1 MALPDGRVQ
10 TVRYTADHYGGYV
23 AEVTYEGTAVY
34 PDAPAPYHAPAPVH
48 HAPVHHPAP
57 VYRYSDEFGK
67 TFHTLEKNEGQTLIF
82 LQTRWSPPSRLREGH
97 CRGSRPSCRQ
107 GRACPPPG
115 LQVHHQEGRQRLE
128 PDHT

>member
-57 VYRYSDEFGK
+57 VYRYSDEFCK
-67 TFHTLEKNEGQTLIF
+67 TLHTLENRVSNYDFFADPVVT
-82 LQTRWSPPSRLREGH
+82 T
-97 CRGSRPSCRQ
+97 
-107 GRACPPPG
+107 
-115 LQVHHQEGRQRLE
+115 
-128 PDHT
+128 

>member
-57 VYRYSDEFGK
+57 VYRYSDEFCK
-67 TFHTLEKNEGQTLIF
+67 TFHTLEKLVSNYDF
-82 LQTRWSPPSRLREGH
+82 F
-97 CRGSRPSCRQ
+97 
-107 GRACPPPG
+107 AG
-115 LQVHHQEGRQRLE
+115 LAV
-128 PDHT
+128 TT

>member
-57 VYRYSDEFGK
+57 VYRYSDEFCK
-67 TFHTLEKNEGQTLIF
+67 TFHTPQKMSVKL
-82 LQTRWSPPSRLREGH
+82 
-97 CRGSRPSCRQ
+97 
-107 GRACPPPG
+107 
-115 LQVHHQEGRQRLE
+115 
-128 PDHT
+128 

>member
-57 VYRYSDEFGK
+57 VYRYPDEFCK
-67 TFHTLEKNEGQTLIF
+67 TFHTLEKTSVKLCIF
-82 LQTRWSPPSRLREGH
+82 
-97 CRGSRPSCRQ
+97 
-107 GRACPPPG
+107 AG
-115 LQVHHQEGRQRLE
+115 LAV
-128 PDHT
+128 TT

>member
-48 HAPVHHPAP
+48 HAPAPYHPPAP
-57 VYRYSDEFGK
+57 VYR
-67 TFHTLEKNEGQTLIF
+67 
-82 LQTRWSPPSRLREGH
+82 
-97 CRGSRPSCRQ
+97 
-107 GRACPPPG
+107 
-115 LQVHHQEGRQRLE
+115 
-128 PDHT
+128 

>member
-57 VYRYSDEFGK
+57 VYRYPDEFRK
-67 TFHTLEKNEGQTLIF
+67 TFHF
-82 LQTRWSPPSRLREGH
+82 LKKRLSH
-97 CRGSRPSCRQ
+97 YDFFADP
-107 GRACPPPG
+107 
-115 LQVHHQEGRQRLE
+115 VV
-128 PDHT
+128 TT

>member
-57 VYRYSDEFGK
+57 VYRYSDEFCK
-67 TFHTLEKNEGQTLIF
+67 TFHTLVEKLVSNYVFFADPVVT
-82 LQTRWSPPSRLREGH
+82 T
-97 CRGSRPSCRQ
+97 
-107 GRACPPPG
+107 
-115 LQVHHQEGRQRLE
+115 
-128 PDHT
+128 